1 MCPFWGEGVIGTLG
15 WTIKWLDHCRT
26 LKSPLNP
33 RPSDGRK
40 VSIEFTAKWL
50 EMDQNIAR
58 DLTDYASNAQLRIP
72 YPQAPIVYMGCR
84 FEWPSSGL
92 ITVVAVLLYN
102 TTIPM
107 CYIALRHTD
116 VHVGL

>member
-1 MCPFWGEGVIGTLG
+1 MICVLFGGEGVIGTLG

-58 DLTDYASNAQLRIP
+58 DLTDYPSNATIADSISLQTPLSIW
-72 YPQAPIVYMGCR
+72 AAGL
-84 FEWPSSGL
+84 SGRR
-92 ITVVAVLLYN
+92 AV
-102 TTIPM
+102 
-107 CYIALRHTD
+107 
-116 VHVGL
+116 